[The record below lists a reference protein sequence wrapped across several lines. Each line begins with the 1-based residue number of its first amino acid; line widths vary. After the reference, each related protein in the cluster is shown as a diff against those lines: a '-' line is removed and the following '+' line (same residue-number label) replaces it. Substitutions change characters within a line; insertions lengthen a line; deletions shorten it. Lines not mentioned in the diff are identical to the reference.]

1 MKARGRFHFS
11 LATVLRVRSLREEQ
25 ARLELAR
32 TLMLLERSRQAL
44 KDTERRLAQHLAALH
59 RSAAQAMD
67 GKDYQLH
74 FAYLHYLKDALQGW
88 RSRLAQEEAEAGRQK
103 LKLRQLHQERRLLAN
118 LREKKLARFNQVQA
132 RTLEKETETVVLL
145 RWSRR

>member
-1 MKARGRFHFS
+1 MKARGRFQFS

-32 TLMLLERSRQAL
+32 TLMLLERTRQAL
-44 KDTERRLAQHLAALH
+44 KDTEHQLAQHLAALH

-67 GKDYQLH
+67 GKDYQLQA
-74 FAYLHYLKDALQGW
+74 AYLQYLKDALQGW
-88 RSRLAQEEAEAGRQK
+88 RSREAQEEAEAERQK

-118 LREKKLARFNQVQA
+118 LREKKLARFNREEA
-132 RTLEKETETVVLL
+132 RTLEKETEAAVLL
-145 RWSRR
+145 RWGTQ